1 MPTLDG
7 PEGLFWSGPPPI
19 LSGAGVPIGRRPPAG
34 KLFAHLICPNPL
46 LSTMAQLC
54 SFSIGDN
61 VKGLPTWSHAEV
73 IDALQAAFP
82 RGFTAWEASGAWLGG
97 MEATTVCQVLD
108 IDAKSAKAS
117 QKLLEFAF
125 RQEKVLCT
133 IQEVTEL

>member
-1 MPTLDG
+1 
-7 PEGLFWSGPPPI
+7 
-19 LSGAGVPIGRRPPAG
+19 
-34 KLFAHLICPNPL
+34 
-46 LSTMAQLC
+46 MAQLAT
-54 SFSIGDN
+54 FYIGHN
-61 VKGLPTWSHAEV
+61 VKGVPTWSHAKV

-82 RGFTAWEASGAWLGG
+82 RGFTAWEATGAWLGG